1 MAAASWTSTPPSP
14 SSRALMRQR
23 MGMLPPVFLRMFSIM
38 SLGRRMRFS
47 KQPPNSSVRLFVR
60 AEMKV
65 LTR

>member
-1 MAAASWTSTPPSP
+1 
-14 SSRALMRQR
+14 MRQR

-47 KQPPNSSVRLFVR
+47 KQPPNSSVRLLVR